1 MDSRNVKKRRLNPR
15 DSANIFSLVTFSY
28 ITDLLKRGL
37 HKNFEE
43 GDLYEVSKDCAS
55 KHCTE
60 QVDKEWKKGQKDG
73 KYPSLFVTLCKVF
86 GWKYF
91 LWGITQLCCELFR
104 SIFEPNAV
112 GNLVSYFQPGQTK
125 LSKSDAYLN
134 AAIILFS
141 TFLQKIYFF
150 NYDLFLFIMGIQV
163 RTALCSLLF
172 RKVLKLSPAAMS
184 KASLGNIV
192 TLITKDVQQIRRSM
206 FAFNDIWVFTIVI
219 MVTCYLLYARLG
231 VLVFFAVGLHFCII
245 PIEYFVGK
253 LMTKMRNETSEMTD
267 ERLQVSQEVLSA
279 TKIIKMYTWEDY
291 FYQKIN
297 VVRTKEVAKMI
308 IVFYLRMILLLLGV
322 ISTKVGY
329 YLIIMGYIWMEQ
341 PPDASVIFFITVH
354 YENIVLFFG
363 FLLPNSVGTFAEFS
377 VVIKR
382 INRVLIAEE
391 LKQEDQSKLNN
402 VKPYVELK
410 NVTVCIGKEEVLSNV
425 SFKADSGLTLV
436 TGKVGSSKSTL
447 LKSILKE
454 YPLSNGDVVCN
465 GTVSYASQDSWC
477 FPSTIKQN
485 ILFGEEYSEK
495 RYQEVL
501 KVCALEYDLNLFEKG
516 DETILT
522 DNGQNLSKGQQARI
536 NLARAIYRQADIYLL
551 DDCLSALDTHVHQFI
566 FKQCIKQFL
575 KEKICIL
582 ATPSKSTLKQ
592 ANTVY
597 VLDKGHITQSYNPQD
612 NNEKE
617 VNNFADTIYKTEE
630 FLNKENGLM
639 ESMEVDRFLETE
651 QTIYKNI
658 YEEELKKGAVDK
670 SVYIKYIYYGGGT
683 ALLIFSLLLI
693 GSKQAAE
700 SYAEKLISVWTDEKQ
715 LVLNIKANIS
725 KIGQN
730 ITQAATNLTQA
741 EVQAASTFQM
751 YTVMLIL
758 SVVLDLL
765 RTFAFLDFCRR
776 ASINIH
782 KAMIKNVLHSVMAF
796 FDTHFIGNI
805 LNRFSQDVINVD
817 ENLPYQLLSCLE
829 IVISVGAA
837 STLLILVNPY
847 FFFYISITFG
857 VMLLF
862 LKLYLP
868 ITRNLRRLEASTRSP
883 MIGHLNAALEGVTTV
898 RAYKAE
904 NMVINEYERHQDVF
918 TSAHYSLLCFKFA
931 MGFYMSLLAGVMV
944 TLIICTFVLFDTGA
958 TAGSIGL
965 ALSQVIFLGYLIQ
978 GAVQSWADL
987 ENLMTATERAMEYTE
1002 LKSETTLGSVPKNWP
1017 ENGAISFKNVS
1028 LSYNSTQR
1036 ILNNLSFQVQAKEKI
1051 GIVGRTGAGK
1061 SSIISTI
1068 FRLYEVD
1075 GKITI
1080 DGVDIKLL
1088 PLKHLRKNL
1097 AIIPQ
1102 DPILFS
1108 GTIRSN
1114 LDPFGEFEEKDLWV
1128 ALEKTNLKT
1137 SITNLDTKV
1146 SSYASNFSLGQKQML
1161 CLARAIL
1168 IKSKI
1173 VILDEATSN
1182 MDHETE
1188 NLIQETIKHHFSDS
1202 TVLTIAHR
1210 LQSILQCDKVLVL
1223 DRGQIKEF
1231 DTPKELLK
1239 NKFGHF
1245 SKMVAQGD
1253 MSS

>member
-1 MDSRNVKKRRLNPR
+1 
-15 DSANIFSLVTFSY
+15 
-28 ITDLLKRGL
+28 
-37 HKNFEE
+37 
-43 GDLYEVSKDCAS
+43 
-55 KHCTE
+55 
-60 QVDKEWKKGQKDG
+60 
-73 KYPSLFVTLCKVF
+73 
-86 GWKYF
+86 
-91 LWGITQLCCELFR
+91 
-104 SIFEPNAV
+104 
-112 GNLVSYFQPGQTK
+112 
-125 LSKSDAYLN
+125 
-134 AAIILFS
+134 
-141 TFLQKIYFF
+141 
-150 NYDLFLFIMGIQV
+150 MGIQV

-172 RKVLKLSPAAMS
+172 RKVLKLSPAAMT

-206 FAFNDIWVFTIVI
+206 FAFNDIWVFTVVI
-219 MVTCYLLYARLG
+219 SVTCYLLYARLG
-231 VLVFFAVGLHFCII
+231 VLTFFAVGMHFCII
-245 PIEYFVGK
+245 PIEFFLGK
-253 LMTKMRNETSEMTD
+253 MVTKMRNETSEMTD
-267 ERLQVSQEVLSA
+267 ERIQVSQEVLSA

-297 VVRTKEVAKMI
+297 LARTREVAKMV
-308 IVFYLRMILLLLGV
+308 IVFYLRMILMLLGA
-322 ISTKVGY
+322 ISTKIGF
-329 YLIIMGYIWMEQ
+329 YLMIMGYIWMEQ
-341 PPDASVIFFITVH
+341 PPDASIIFFITAH
-354 YENIVLFFG
+354 YDNIVIFFG
-363 FLLPNSVGTFAEFS
+363 YLLPEAVGRFAELS
-377 VVIKR
+377 VTIKR
-382 INRVLIAEE
+382 VNRVLIAEE
-391 LKQEDQSKLNN
+391 LDQDHQSKQNN

-410 NVTVCIGKEEVLSNV
+410 NITVCVGKEEVLSKI
-425 SFKADSGLTLV
+425 SFKVDSGLTLV

-447 LKSILKE
+447 LKAILQE
-454 YPLSNGDVVCN
+454 YPLSSGEVVCS
-465 GTVSYASQDSWC
+465 GTVSYASQHPWC

-485 ILFGEEYSEK
+485 ILFGEKYNEK

-522 DNGQNLSKGQQARI
+522 DNGQNLSKGQQARV
-536 NLARAIYRQADIYLL
+536 NLSRAIYRQADIYLL
-551 DDCLSALDTHVHQFI
+551 DDCLSALDAHVHKFI
-566 FKQCIKQFL
+566 FKKCIKEFL

-582 ATPSKSTLKQ
+582 VTQSKSTLTQ
-592 ANTVY
+592 ADAVY
-597 VLDKGHITQSYNPQD
+597 VLDKGHIIGSYNPQE
-612 NNEKE
+612 NTEKE
-617 VNNFADTIYKTEE
+617 VNNFADTIYKTKE
-630 FLNKENGLM
+630 FLIKENGLM

-651 QTIYKNI
+651 QSNYKNI
-658 YEEELKKGAVDK
+658 YEEEMKKGAVDK
-670 SVYIKYIYYGGGT
+670 SVYIKYISYGGGA
-683 ALLIFSLLLI
+683 ALFTFALLLI

-700 SYAEKLISVWTDEKQ
+700 SYSEKLISVWSDDKQ
-715 LVLNIKANIS
+715 KVLNIKANIS
-725 KIGQN
+725 NIIGQN
-730 ITQAATNLTQA
+730 ITQLSTNLTQA

-751 YTVMLIL
+751 YTVMVIL
-758 SVVLDLL
+758 SLVLELL
-765 RTFAFLDFCRR
+765 KTFAFLDFCKR

-817 ENLPYQLLSCLE
+817 ENLPFQLLNCLE
-829 IVISVGAA
+829 VAINVGAA
-837 STLLILVNPY
+837 ATLLMTVNPY
-847 FFFYISITFG
+847 FFFYISVTFG

-904 NMVINEYERHQDVF
+904 NMIIDEYERHQDVF
-918 TSAHYSLLCFKFA
+918 TSAHYSLLCFKFG
-931 MGFYMSLLAGVMV
+931 MGFYMSMLAGVMV
-944 TLIICTFVLFDTGA
+944 TLVICSFVLFETDA

-965 ALSQVIFLGYLIQ
+965 ALTQVIYLGALIQ
-978 GAVQSWADL
+978 GAVRCWADL
-987 ENLMTATERAMEYTE
+987 ETLMTATERALEYTG
-1002 LKSETTLGSVPKNWP
+1002 LKSETTQGSVPKHWP
-1017 ENGAISFKNVS
+1017 KDGTISFQNVS

-1088 PLKHLRKNL
+1088 PLKHLRKHL

-1114 LDPFGEFEEKDLWV
+1114 LDPFGEFQEKDLWE
-1128 ALEKTNLKT
+1128 ALEKANLKT
-1137 SITNLDTKV
+1137 SITNLDIKV
-1146 SSYASNFSLGQKQML
+1146 SSYASNFSLGQKQMV

-1173 VILDEATSN
+1173 VILDEATST

-1188 NLIQETIKHHFSDS
+1188 NLIQETIKHNFSDS

-1210 LQSILQCDKVLVL
+1210 LQSILECDKVLVL

-1231 DTPKELLK
+1231 GTPKELLE
-1239 NKFGHF
+1239 NKIGHF